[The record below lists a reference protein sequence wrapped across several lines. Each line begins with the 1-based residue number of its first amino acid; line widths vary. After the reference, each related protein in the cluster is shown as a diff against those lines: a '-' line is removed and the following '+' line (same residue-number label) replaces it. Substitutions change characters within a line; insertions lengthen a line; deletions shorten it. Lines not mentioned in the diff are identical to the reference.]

1 MENNYFPVLSWLLPS
16 FLASFQAKPS
26 LYMSSQ
32 LLNWIPEKNWKT
44 QGKSMDFHG
53 ARIEQQWAVVFFF
66 FSNGRPYGIRARR
79 KLSYDSAMIVSKHKM
94 YVNFCSLYGYTGLGM
109 FLKGVLTQNIGSLKM
124 ATCWMI
130 KVLWQQLDWDEFS
143 FESYIYFLVPFQ
155 SRREILV

>member
-1 MENNYFPVLSWLLPS
+1 MAFAIFPGLFPGKTLPLHEFSALELDSWEELKDS
-16 FLASFQAKPS
+16 REI
-26 LYMSSQ
+26 Y
-32 LLNWIPEKNWKT
+32 
-44 QGKSMDFHG
+44 DFHG

>member
-1 MENNYFPVLSWLLPS
+1 MAFAIFPGLFPGKTLPLHEFSALELDSWEELKDSRKIYGFPWC
-16 FLASFQAKPS
+16 QNRTT
-26 LYMSSQ
+26 MSCC
-32 LLNWIPEKNWKT
+32 
-44 QGKSMDFHG
+44 F
-53 ARIEQQWAVVFFF
+53 FFF

-124 ATCWMI
+124 AICWMI